1 LRKVLNNQYPAKI
14 LLFGEYGIV
23 KGSKGIAFPLNTFS
37 GELKKGKS
45 HLSSDLSS
53 FVDHI
58 KRSKILNRELDLH
71 RLEND
76 IQNNLIFESNIPQG
90 YGVGS
95 SGALCAAV
103 FGEYAKNFRRESEYD
118 SNDLGYIQELMAMM
132 ESFFHGKSSGLDPLI
147 SFINLPLLIQ
157 NSQQVS
163 IVEKPNLTFMGQ
175 FYLLDTKIQRKTS
188 PLVHQFLKDCSDE
201 KYLDGIDKYMNLTNL
216 IIDDLLNLNKQSF
229 VERFKDVS
237 RLQYIYFEKMIPSSL
252 KDIWLSGL
260 ENKEYYMKLCG
271 AGGGG
276 FFLVYSLEGKV
287 PLEHTLIK
295 LS

>member
-1 LRKVLNNQYPAKI
+1 MNNLYPAKI
-14 LLFGEYGIV
+14 LLLGEYGIV
-23 KGSKGIAFPLNTFS
+23 KGSKGFAFPLNSFA
-37 GELKKGKS
+37 GELKKVKS
-45 HLSSDLSS
+45 NLTADLTG
-53 FVDHI
+53 FVEHI
-58 KRSKILNRELDLH
+58 KLSKILNRELDLL

-76 IQNNLIFESNIPQG
+76 TQNGLIFESDIPQG

-103 FGEYAKNFRRESEYD
+103 FGEYSKNYSRANIYD

-147 SFINLPLLIQ
+147 SYIDYPVLIES
-157 NSQQVS
+157 SQEIS
-163 IVEKPNLTFMGQ
+163 IVEKPDLSKMGQ

-201 KYLDGIDKYMNLTNL
+201 KYLRGIEKYMNLTNL
-216 IIDDLLNLNKQSF
+216 IIDDLLDSNKQSF
-229 VERFKDVS
+229 IERFKDIS
-237 RLQYIYFEKMIPSSL
+237 RLQYLYFEKMIPSSL

-276 FFLVYSLEGKV
+276 FFLVFSLEGKV
-287 PLEHTLIK
+287 PLDHTLIK

>member
-1 LRKVLNNQYPAKI
+1 MNNSYPAKI

-23 KGSKGIAFPLNTFS
+23 KGSKGIAFPLNTFG
-37 GELKKGKS
+37 GELKKIKS
-45 HLSSDLSS
+45 NLKADLTG
-53 FVDHI
+53 FLEHI
-58 KRSKILNRELDLH
+58 KISKILNRELDLL

-76 IQNNLIFESNIPQG
+76 IQNGLIFESDIPQG
-90 YGVGS
+90 YGIGS

-103 FGEYAKNFRRESEYD
+103 FGEYSKNFSRENVYD

-132 ESFFHGKSSGLDPLI
+132 ESYFHGKSSGLDPLI
-147 SFINLPLLIQ
+147 SYIDHPLLIQ
-157 NSQQVS
+157 GSQEVS
-163 IVEKPNLTFMGQ
+163 IIEKPKLNSMGQ

-201 KYLDGIDKYMNLTNL
+201 KYLSGIDKYMNLTNL
-216 IIDDLLNLNKQSF
+216 IIDDLLELNKKSF
-229 VERFKDVS
+229 VDRFKDIS
-237 RLQYIYFEKMIPSSL
+237 RLQYLYFEKMIPDSL

-260 ENKEYYMKLCG
+260 ENREYYMKLCG

-276 FFLVYSLEGKV
+276 FFLIYSLDGKV